1 MYIDQLIFQ
10 VTTGI
15 GILALSIIGLLLYVY
30 IYDGLD
36 RRVRGLEHNQASICT
51 AVRIFH
57 DSISMFYRHKA
68 IKFTKFKRVNTYF

>member
-1 MYIDQLIFQ
+1 MYIYQHKIIFQ

-51 AVRIFH
+51 AVRKSY
-57 DSISMFYRHKA
+57 DSISKFYELPQ
-68 IKFTKFKRVNTYF
+68 

>member
-1 MYIDQLIFQ
+1 MFVYIYQRQSIFQ

-51 AVRIFH
+51 AVRLFYE
-57 DSISMFYRHKA
+57 SISKFNKLYNTV
-68 IKFTKFKRVNTYF
+68 IKQ